1 MKKTGINNIVFT
13 INSDGTYTS
22 ALKKHTTKGTYTFD
36 EKEKTITFTTS
47 GGHSY
52 TAYVVVTGNTMNML
66 FKADKLMEILKVISN
81 TTSNLSSSAAVINAV
96 LGKYNGM
103 RVGFELKK

>member
-1 MKKTGINNIVFT
+1 
-13 INSDGTYTS
+13 
-22 ALKKHTTKGTYTFD
+22 
-36 EKEKTITFTTS
+36 
-47 GGHSY
+47 
-52 TAYVVVTGNTMNML
+52 MNML

-81 TTSNLSSSAAVINAV
+81 TASNLSSSAAVINAV